1 MKAKQRGASMVEFAL
16 ILPGFLLLMCLVIY
30 GGMWM
35 YAQNTL
41 NEIARN
47 AVRYGAVEAASN
59 TQEGVEYVENSE
71 GDTIVIRTK
80 NVEKVAKEA
89 ATESLILYSIDNTK
103 TDNKDV
109 IGATATVVSVNSEDS
124 IQVELKAGLIEENL
138 PPLIDG
144 FLPDSISSK
153 MIMRIEK

>member
-47 AVRYGAVEAASN
+47 AVRYGAVEAAAA
-59 TQEGVEYVENSE
+59 TQEGVNY
-71 GDTIVIRTK
+71 GDNAPTSDAIREK
-80 NVEKVAKEA
+80 NVKKFAEEA
-89 ATESLILYSIDNTK
+89 AVESLILYSIDKDNTTAK
-103 TDNKDV
+103 VVTV
-109 IGATATVVSVNSEDS
+109 IDEKDS
-124 IQVELKAGLIEENL
+124 IQVELKAGLIKDNL

-144 FLPDSISSK
+144 FLPGDISSK

>member
-1 MKAKQRGASMVEFAL
+1 MVEFAI

-47 AVRYGAVEAASN
+47 AVRYGAVEAAAA
-59 TQEGVEYVENSE
+59 TQEGVNY
-71 GDTIVIRTK
+71 GDNAPTSDAIREK
-80 NVEKVAKEA
+80 NVKKFAEEA
-89 ATESLILYSIDNTK
+89 ASESLILYSIDTSK
-103 TDNKDV
+103 ATHKDNL
-109 IGATATVVSVNSEDS
+109 GATAKVVTVNAEDS
-124 IQVELKAGLIEENL
+124 IQVGLKAGLIKDNL

-144 FLPDSISSK
+144 FLPNSISSK

>member
-1 MKAKQRGASMVEFAL
+1 MKAKKRGASMVEFAI

-47 AVRYGAVEAASN
+47 AVRYGAVEAAANTQSDVEYGEEQPASN
-59 TQEGVEYVENSE
+59 T
-71 GDTIVIRTK
+71 IRTK
-80 NVEKVAKEA
+80 NVIKVATEA
-89 ATESLILYSIDNTK
+89 ASESLILYSIDTSK
-103 TDNKDV
+103 ATHKDNL
-109 IGATATVVSVNSEDS
+109 GAKAEVVTVNAEDS
-124 IQVELKAGLIEENL
+124 IQVELKAGLIEDNL

-144 FLPDSISSK
+144 FLPDYISSK

>member
-1 MKAKQRGASMVEFAL
+1 MKAKQRGASMVEFAI

-47 AVRYGAVEAASN
+47 AVRYGAVEAAANTQSDVEYGEEQPASN
-59 TQEGVEYVENSE
+59 T
-71 GDTIVIRTK
+71 IRTK
-80 NVEKVAKEA
+80 NVIKVAQEA
-89 ATESLILYSIDNTK
+89 ASESLILYSIDTSK
-103 TDNKDV
+103 ATHKDNL
-109 IGATATVVSVNSEDS
+109 GATAEVVTVNAEDS
-124 IQVELKAGLIEENL
+124 IQVELKAGLIKDNL

>member
-30 GGMWM
+30 GGMWI

-47 AVRYGAVEAASN
+47 AVRYGAVEAAANTQSNVEYGEEQPASN
-59 TQEGVEYVENSE
+59 T
-71 GDTIVIRTK
+71 IRTK
-80 NVEKVAKEA
+80 NVIKVATEA
-89 ATESLILYSIDNTK
+89 ASESLILYSIDTSK
-103 TDNKDV
+103 ATHKDNL
-109 IGATATVVSVNSEDS
+109 GATAEVVTVNAEDS
-124 IQVELKAGLIEENL
+124 IQVELKAGLIEDNL

-144 FLPDSISSK
+144 FLPNYISSK

>member
-47 AVRYGAVEAASN
+47 AVRYGAVEAAANTQSDVEYGEEQPASN
-59 TQEGVEYVENSE
+59 T
-71 GDTIVIRTK
+71 IRTK
-80 NVEKVAKEA
+80 NVIKVAQEA
-89 ATESLILYSIDNTK
+89 ASESLILYSIDTSK
-103 TDNKDV
+103 ATYKDNL
-109 IGATATVVSVNSEDS
+109 GAKAEVVTVNAEDS
-124 IQVELKAGLIEENL
+124 IQVELKAGLIKDNL

-144 FLPDSISSK
+144 FLPNYISSK

>member
-47 AVRYGAVEAASN
+47 AVRYGAVEAAAA
-59 TQEGVEYVENSE
+59 TQEGVDY
-71 GDTIVIRTK
+71 GDNAPTSDAIREK
-80 NVEKVAKEA
+80 NVKKFAEEA
-89 ATESLILYSIDNTK
+89 ASESLILYSIDTSK
-103 TDNKDV
+103 ATHKDNL
-109 IGATATVVSVNSEDS
+109 GATAEVVTVNAEDS
-124 IQVELKAGLIEENL
+124 IQVELKAGLIKDNL

-144 FLPDSISSK
+144 FLPNYISSK

>member
-47 AVRYGAVEAASN
+47 AVRYGAVETAAN
-59 TQEGVEYVENSE
+59 TQSNVEYGKEPTS
-71 GDTIVIRTK
+71 DAIREK
-80 NVEKVAKEA
+80 NVKKFAEEA
-89 ATESLILYSIDNTK
+89 AVESLILYSIDKDNTTAK
-103 TDNKDV
+103 VVTV
-109 IGATATVVSVNSEDS
+109 IDEKDS
-124 IQVELKAGLIEENL
+124 IQVKLKAGLIKDNL

-144 FLPDSISSK
+144 FLPDDISSK

>member
-47 AVRYGAVEAASN
+47 AVRYGAVEAAANTQSDVEYGEEQPASN
-59 TQEGVEYVENSE
+59 T
-71 GDTIVIRTK
+71 IRTK
-80 NVEKVAKEA
+80 NVIKVATEA
-89 ATESLILYSIDNTK
+89 ASESLILYSIDTSK
-103 TDNKDV
+103 ATHKDNL
-109 IGATATVVSVNSEDS
+109 GATAEVVTVNAEDS
-124 IQVELKAGLIEENL
+124 IQVELKAGLMEDNL

-144 FLPDSISSK
+144 FLPNYISSK

>member
-1 MKAKQRGASMVEFAL
+1 MKAKQRGASMVEFAI

-59 TQEGVEYVENSE
+59 TQEGVEYGENSE

-89 ATESLILYSIDNTK
+89 ATESLILYSIDTSK
-103 TDNKDV
+103 ATHKDNL
-109 IGATATVVSVNSEDS
+109 GATAEVVTVNAEDS
-124 IQVELKAGLIEENL
+124 IQVKLKAGLIKDNL

-144 FLPDSISSK
+144 FLPDDISSK

>member
-1 MKAKQRGASMVEFAL
+1 MKAKQRGASMVEFAI

-47 AVRYGAVEAASN
+47 AVRYGAVEAAAA
-59 TQEGVEYVENSE
+59 TQEGVNY
-71 GDTIVIRTK
+71 GDNAPTSDAIREK
-80 NVEKVAKEA
+80 NVKKFAEEA
-89 ATESLILYSIDNTK
+89 ASESLILYSIDTSK
-103 TDNKDV
+103 ATHKDNL
-109 IGATATVVSVNSEDS
+109 GATAEVVTVNAEDS
-124 IQVELKAGLIEENL
+124 IQVELKAGLIEDNL

-144 FLPDSISSK
+144 FLPNYISSK

>member
-1 MKAKQRGASMVEFAL
+1 MKAKQRGASMLEFA
-16 ILPGFLLLMCLVIY
+16 IVLPGFLLLMCLVIY

-47 AVRYGAVEAASN
+47 AVRYGAVEAAAA
-59 TQEGVEYVENSE
+59 TQEGVDY
-71 GDTIVIRTK
+71 GDNAPTSDAIREK
-80 NVEKVAKEA
+80 NVKRFAEEA
-89 ATESLILYSIDNTK
+89 ASESLILYSIDTSK
-103 TDNKDV
+103 ATHKDNL
-109 IGATATVVSVNSEDS
+109 GAKAEVVTVNNEDS
-124 IQVELKAGLIEENL
+124 IQVELKAGLIKDNL

>member
-1 MKAKQRGASMVEFAL
+1 MKAKQRGASMVEFAI

-47 AVRYGAVEAASN
+47 AVRYGAVEAAAA
-59 TQEGVEYVENSE
+59 TQEGVDY
-71 GDTIVIRTK
+71 GDNAPTSNAIREK
-80 NVEKVAKEA
+80 NVKKFAEEA
-89 ATESLILYSIDNTK
+89 ASESLILYSIDTSK
-103 TDNKDV
+103 ATHKDNL
-109 IGATATVVSVNSEDS
+109 GATAEVVTVNAEDS
-124 IQVELKAGLIEENL
+124 IQVKLKAGLIKDNL

-144 FLPDSISSK
+144 FLPNSISSK

>member
-1 MKAKQRGASMVEFAL
+1 MKAKQRGASMVEFAI

-47 AVRYGAVEAASN
+47 AVRYGAVEAAAA
-59 TQEGVEYVENSE
+59 TQEGVDY
-71 GDTIVIRTK
+71 GDNAPTSDAIREK
-80 NVEKVAKEA
+80 NVKRFAEEA
-89 ATESLILYSIDNTK
+89 ASESLILYSIDTSK
-103 TDNKDV
+103 ATHKDNL
-109 IGATATVVSVNSEDS
+109 GATAEVVTVNAEDS
-124 IQVELKAGLIEENL
+124 IQVELKAGLIKDNL

-144 FLPDSISSK
+144 FLPNYISSK

>member
-47 AVRYGAVEAASN
+47 AVRYGAVEAAANTQSDVEYGEEQPASN
-59 TQEGVEYVENSE
+59 T
-71 GDTIVIRTK
+71 IRTK
-80 NVEKVAKEA
+80 NVIKVATEA
-89 ATESLILYSIDNTK
+89 ASESLILYSIDTSK
-103 TDNKDV
+103 ATHKDNL
-109 IGATATVVSVNSEDS
+109 GATAEVVTVNAEDS
-124 IQVELKAGLIEENL
+124 IQVKLKAGLIKDNL

-144 FLPDSISSK
+144 FLPDDISSK

>member
-47 AVRYGAVEAASN
+47 AVRYGAVEAAANTQSDVEYGEEQPASN
-59 TQEGVEYVENSE
+59 T
-71 GDTIVIRTK
+71 IRTK
-80 NVEKVAKEA
+80 NVIKVATEA
-89 ATESLILYSIDNTK
+89 ASESLILYSIDTSK
-103 TDNKDV
+103 ATHKDNL
-109 IGATATVVSVNSEDS
+109 GATAEVVTVNNEDS
-124 IQVELKAGLIEENL
+124 IQVELKAGLIKDNL

-144 FLPDSISSK
+144 FLPNSISSK

>member
-47 AVRYGAVEAASN
+47 AVRYGAVEAAANTQSDVEYGEEQPASN
-59 TQEGVEYVENSE
+59 T
-71 GDTIVIRTK
+71 IRTK
-80 NVEKVAKEA
+80 NVIKVAQEA
-89 ATESLILYSIDNTK
+89 ASESLILYSIDTSK
-103 TDNKDV
+103 ATHKDNL
-109 IGATATVVSVNSEDS
+109 GAKAEVVTVNNEDS
-124 IQVELKAGLIEENL
+124 IQVELKAGLIKDNL

>member
-47 AVRYGAVEAASN
+47 AVRYGAVEAAAA
-59 TQEGVEYVENSE
+59 TQEGVNY
-71 GDTIVIRTK
+71 GDNAPTSDAIREK
-80 NVEKVAKEA
+80 NVKRFAEGA
-89 ATESLILYSIDNTK
+89 AVESLILYSIDKDNTTAK
-103 TDNKDV
+103 VVTV
-109 IGATATVVSVNSEDS
+109 IDEKDS
-124 IQVELKAGLIEENL
+124 IQVKLKAGLIKDNL

-144 FLPDSISSK
+144 FLPDDISSK

>member
-47 AVRYGAVEAASN
+47 AVRYGAVEAAAA
-59 TQEGVEYVENSE
+59 TQEGVNY
-71 GDTIVIRTK
+71 GDNAPTSDAIREK
-80 NVEKVAKEA
+80 NVKKFAEEA
-89 ATESLILYSIDNTK
+89 AVESLILYSIDNNKATHK
-103 TDNKDV
+103 DNL
-109 IGATATVVSVNSEDS
+109 GATAKVVTVIDGKDS
-124 IQVELKAGLIEENL
+124 IQVELKAGLIEDNL

-144 FLPDSISSK
+144 FLPDYISSK

>member
-1 MKAKQRGASMVEFAL
+1 MNAKQRGASMVEFAL

-47 AVRYGAVEAASN
+47 AVRYGAVETAAN
-59 TQEGVEYVENSE
+59 TQSDVEYGKEPTS
-71 GDTIVIRTK
+71 DAIREK
-80 NVEKVAKEA
+80 NVKQFAEEA
-89 ATESLILYSIDNTK
+89 AVESLILYSIDKDNTTAK
-103 TDNKDV
+103 VVTV
-109 IGATATVVSVNSEDS
+109 IDEKDS
-124 IQVELKAGLIEENL
+124 IQVELKAGLIKDNL

-144 FLPDSISSK
+144 FLPNYISSK

>member
-47 AVRYGAVEAASN
+47 AVRYGAVEAAAN
-59 TQEGVEYVENSE
+59 TQSDVEYGEEQTS
-71 GDTIVIRTK
+71 DAIREK
-80 NVEKVAKEA
+80 NVKKFAEEA
-89 ATESLILYSIDNTK
+89 AVESLILYSIDKDNTTAK
-103 TDNKDV
+103 VVTV
-109 IGATATVVSVNSEDS
+109 IDEKDS
-124 IQVELKAGLIEENL
+124 IQVELKAGLIKDNL

-144 FLPDSISSK
+144 FLPDDISSK

>member
-1 MKAKQRGASMVEFAL
+1 MNAKQRGASMVEFAL

-47 AVRYGAVEAASN
+47 AVRYGAVEAAANTQSDVQYGEEQPASN
-59 TQEGVEYVENSE
+59 T
-71 GDTIVIRTK
+71 IRTK
-80 NVEKVAKEA
+80 NVIKVATEA
-89 ATESLILYSIDNTK
+89 ASESLILYSIDTSK
-103 TDNKDV
+103 ATHKDNL
-109 IGATATVVSVNSEDS
+109 GATAEVVTVNAEDS
-124 IQVELKAGLIEENL
+124 IQVELKAGLIKDNL

-144 FLPDSISSK
+144 FLPDDISSK

>member
-47 AVRYGAVEAASN
+47 AVRYGAVEAAANTQSDVEYGEEQPASN
-59 TQEGVEYVENSE
+59 T
-71 GDTIVIRTK
+71 IRTK
-80 NVEKVAKEA
+80 NVIKVATEA
-89 ATESLILYSIDNTK
+89 ASESLILYSIDTSK
-103 TDNKDV
+103 ATHKDNL
-109 IGATATVVSVNSEDS
+109 GATAEVVTVNAEDS
-124 IQVELKAGLIEENL
+124 IQVELKAGLIEDNL
-138 PPLIDG
+138 PPLIDD
-144 FLPDSISSK
+144 FLPNYISSK

>member
-47 AVRYGAVEAASN
+47 AVRYGAVEAAANTQSDVEYGEEQPASN
-59 TQEGVEYVENSE
+59 T
-71 GDTIVIRTK
+71 IRTK
-80 NVEKVAKEA
+80 NVIKVAQEA
-89 ATESLILYSIDNTK
+89 ASESLILYSIDTSK
-103 TDNKDV
+103 ATYKDNL
-109 IGATATVVSVNSEDS
+109 GAKAEVVTVNNEAS
-124 IQVELKAGLIEENL
+124 IQVELKAGLIKDNL

-144 FLPDSISSK
+144 FLPNSISSK

>member
-1 MKAKQRGASMVEFAL
+1 MKAKQRGASMVEFAI

-35 YAQNTL
+35 YSQNTL

-47 AVRYGAVEAASN
+47 AVRYGAVEAAAA
-59 TQEGVEYVENSE
+59 TQEGVDY
-71 GDTIVIRTK
+71 GDNAPTSDAIREK
-80 NVEKVAKEA
+80 NVKRFAEEA
-89 ATESLILYSIDNTK
+89 ASESLILYSIDTSK
-103 TDNKDV
+103 ATHKDNL
-109 IGATATVVSVNSEDS
+109 GATAEVVTVNAEDS
-124 IQVELKAGLIEENL
+124 IQVELKAGLIKDNL

>member
-47 AVRYGAVEAASN
+47 AVRYGAVEAAAA
-59 TQEGVEYVENSE
+59 TQEGVDY
-71 GDTIVIRTK
+71 GDNAPTSDAIREK
-80 NVEKVAKEA
+80 NVKRFAEEA
-89 ATESLILYSIDNTK
+89 AVESLILYSIDKDNTTAK
-103 TDNKDV
+103 VVTV
-109 IGATATVVSVNSEDS
+109 IDEKDS
-124 IQVELKAGLIEENL
+124 IQVELKAGLIKDNL

-144 FLPDSISSK
+144 FLPNDISSK

>member
-1 MKAKQRGASMVEFAL
+1 MKAKQRGASMVEFAI

-47 AVRYGAVEAASN
+47 AVRYGAVETAAA
-59 TQEGVEYVENSE
+59 TQEGVNY
-71 GDTIVIRTK
+71 GDNAPTSDAIREK
-80 NVEKVAKEA
+80 NVKKFAEEA
-89 ATESLILYSIDNTK
+89 AVESLILYSIDKDNTTAK
-103 TDNKDV
+103 VVTV
-109 IGATATVVSVNSEDS
+109 IDEKDS
-124 IQVELKAGLIEENL
+124 IQVELKAGLIKDNL

-144 FLPDSISSK
+144 FLPDDISSK

>member
-47 AVRYGAVEAASN
+47 SVRYGAVEAAAA
-59 TQEGVEYVENSE
+59 TQEGVDY
-71 GDTIVIRTK
+71 GDNAPTSDAIREK
-80 NVEKVAKEA
+80 NVKRFAEEA
-89 ATESLILYSIDNTK
+89 AVESLILYSIDKDNTTAK
-103 TDNKDV
+103 VVTV
-109 IGATATVVSVNSEDS
+109 IDEKDS
-124 IQVELKAGLIEENL
+124 IQVELKAGLIKDNL

-144 FLPDSISSK
+144 FLPGDISSK

>member
-1 MKAKQRGASMVEFAL
+1 MKAKQSGASMVEFAL

-47 AVRYGAVEAASN
+47 AVRYGAVEAAANTQSDVEYGEEQPASN
-59 TQEGVEYVENSE
+59 T
-71 GDTIVIRTK
+71 IRTK
-80 NVEKVAKEA
+80 NVIKVATEA
-89 ATESLILYSIDNTK
+89 ASESLILYSIDTSK
-103 TDNKDV
+103 ATHKDNL
-109 IGATATVVSVNSEDS
+109 GATAEVVTVNAEDS
-124 IQVELKAGLIEENL
+124 IQVKLKAGLIKDNL

-144 FLPDSISSK
+144 FLPDDISSK

>member
-1 MKAKQRGASMVEFAL
+1 MNAKQRGASMVEFAL

-47 AVRYGAVEAASN
+47 AVRYGAVEAAAN
-59 TQEGVEYVENSE
+59 TQSDVEYGEEPTS
-71 GDTIVIRTK
+71 DAIREK
-80 NVEKVAKEA
+80 NVKKFAEEA
-89 ATESLILYSIDNTK
+89 AVESLILYSIDKDNTTAK
-103 TDNKDV
+103 VVTV
-109 IGATATVVSVNSEDS
+109 IDEKDS
-124 IQVELKAGLIEENL
+124 IQVELKAGLIKDNL

-144 FLPDSISSK
+144 FLPYDISSK

>member
-47 AVRYGAVEAASN
+47 AVRYGAVEAAAA
-59 TQEGVEYVENSE
+59 TQEGVDY
-71 GDTIVIRTK
+71 GDNAPTSDAIREK
-80 NVEKVAKEA
+80 NVKRFAEEA
-89 ATESLILYSIDNTK
+89 AVESLILYSIDKDNTTAK
-103 TDNKDV
+103 VVTV
-109 IGATATVVSVNSEDS
+109 IDEKDS
-124 IQVELKAGLIEENL
+124 IQVELKAGLIKDNL

>member
-47 AVRYGAVEAASN
+47 AVRYGAVEAAAA
-59 TQEGVEYVENSE
+59 TQEGVDY
-71 GDTIVIRTK
+71 GDNAPTSDAIREK
-80 NVEKVAKEA
+80 NVKKFAEEA
-89 ATESLILYSIDNTK
+89 AVESLILYSIDKDNTTAK
-103 TDNKDV
+103 VVTV
-109 IGATATVVSVNSEDS
+109 IDEKDS
-124 IQVELKAGLIEENL
+124 IQVELKAGLIEDNL

-144 FLPDSISSK
+144 FLPGDISSK

>member
-47 AVRYGAVEAASN
+47 AVRYGAVEAAAA
-59 TQEGVEYVENSE
+59 TQEGVDY
-71 GDTIVIRTK
+71 GDNAPTSDAIREK
-80 NVEKVAKEA
+80 NVKKFAEEA
-89 ATESLILYSIDNTK
+89 ASESLILYSIDTSK
-103 TDNKDV
+103 ATHKDNL
-109 IGATATVVSVNSEDS
+109 GATAEVVTVNSEAS
-124 IQVELKAGLIEENL
+124 IQVELKAGLMEDNL

-144 FLPDSISSK
+144 FLPDYISSK

>member
-47 AVRYGAVEAASN
+47 AVRYGAVEAAAA
-59 TQEGVEYVENSE
+59 TQEGVNY
-71 GDTIVIRTK
+71 GDNAPTSDAIREK
-80 NVEKVAKEA
+80 NVKRFAEEA
-89 ATESLILYSIDNTK
+89 AVESLILYSIDKDNTTAK
-103 TDNKDV
+103 VVTV
-109 IGATATVVSVNSEDS
+109 IDEKDS
-124 IQVELKAGLIEENL
+124 IQVELKAGLIEDNL

-144 FLPDSISSK
+144 FLPDPISSK

>member
-47 AVRYGAVEAASN
+47 AARYGAVETAANTQSDVEYGEEQPASN
-59 TQEGVEYVENSE
+59 T
-71 GDTIVIRTK
+71 IRTK
-80 NVEKVAKEA
+80 NVIKVAQEA
-89 ATESLILYSIDNTK
+89 ASESLILYSIDTSK
-103 TDNKDV
+103 ATYKDNL
-109 IGATATVVSVNSEDS
+109 GAKAEVVTVNNEDS
-124 IQVELKAGLIEENL
+124 IQVELKAGLIKDNL

-144 FLPDSISSK
+144 FLPDYISSK